1 MAPSIIQ
8 IVMALLPHAIFF
20 SRQVKYFKPCMD
32 HDYGTMEPVI
42 VPSYIPRLAST
53 SWGAMDGEGGIVA
66 ETGTVRESI
75 PVPGTSGARLNYF
88 STGSGAPSTLD
99 IKLTPEKVPST
110 LVAVHLKVRIKN
122 LQEVF

>member
-1 MAPSIIQ
+1 MLTVYNIQ
-8 IVMALLPHAIFF
+8 IAMAFWPHAICF
-20 SRQVKYFKPCMD
+20 SRQVKYFKPCLD

-53 SWGAMDGEGGIVA
+53 SWGAMDGEQDGSEGGIVA

-99 IKLTPEKVPST
+99 IKLTPETVPST
-110 LVAVHLKVRIKN
+110 LVAVHLKVI
-122 LQEVF
+122 

>member
-1 MAPSIIQ
+1 
-8 IVMALLPHAIFF
+8 
-20 SRQVKYFKPCMD
+20 MD
-32 HDYGTMEPVI
+32 HDYDTMEPVI

-53 SWGAMDGEGGIVA
+53 SWGMDGKQDGEGGIVA